1 MLVIAD
7 EPAQWPTN
15 DGQRMYTA
23 LMTALG
29 KHQLSRLI
37 AIGTRPDD
45 SHHWFSR
52 MLYGGRHGTYAQVH
66 APTVG
71 ADDFSKRSIR
81 EANPALYRMP
91 ALAEA
96 VEREKHLAKKGGPDL
111 ASWRTYRLNRGTP
124 ELGTREKIV
133 TLDDWNACVYE
144 RRDLPKVTGPV
155 AIGFDLG
162 GTASMSALAAYWPE
176 TGLFVVRGA
185 FGTIPDLAIRGR
197 NDEVDDRYV
206 VMKDRG
212 EFRVYPGRVTN
223 EPAQPRP
230 CGRRPR
236 PRRSPLWPLR
246 RPAMC
251 VKNAPKSL
259 QESSCTHTSG
269 TDSSG
274 TSGTA
279 GTDHARP
286 TGLVPD
292 VPVERMPSANS
303 AEKAGPNTE
312 PAQADAEWSVSL

>member
-1 MLVIAD
+1 MPSARG
-7 EPAQWPTN
+7 PTIRTT
-15 DGQRMYTA
+15 GFRACCMAAGTGP
-23 LMTALG
+23 TRRFT
-29 KHQLSRLI
+29 RL
-37 AIGTRPDD
+37 R
-45 SHHWFSR
+45 S
-52 MLYGGRHGTYAQVH
+52 
-66 APTVG
+66 APTTSPS
-71 ADDFSKRSIR
+71 DRSARPTRRCIACRRSPRQSSARSTSPRR
-81 EANPALYRMP
+81 EAR
-91 ALAEA
+91 
-96 VEREKHLAKKGGPDL
+96 DL